1 MEGGGKKKTSV
12 VAAIIGYLAAGGA
25 IMILIGIGGFWTYRI
40 WRRKTRDENNEV
52 SPGPYK
58 NLGSE
63 SSQVYGGRNDDD
75 IRDDFFGFGGLT
87 DSDAYH

>member
-40 WRRKTRDENNEV
+40 WRRKTRDENDEV

-63 SSQVYGGRNDDD
+63 SSQVLEVEMCDDNDDD
-75 IRDDFFGFGGLT
+75 IRDDIFWVWGF
-87 DSDAYH
+87 D